1 MLLGGGK
8 SVFRR
13 DNHVVEQIGTAR
25 YGRKQDD
32 VVVFKHKEIGEL
44 FSQVLV
50 KNYLPRCIK
59 LAYLFKTELHIP
71 PPVVQ
76 KDVLRSY

>member
-32 VVVFKHKEIGEL
+32 VVVLNTKK
-44 FSQVLV
+44 LV
-50 KNYLPRCIK
+50 NYFPRSWLKIIFPG
-59 LAYLFKTELHIP
+59 A
-71 PPVVQ
+71 
-76 KDVLRSY
+76 